1 MLQIDWVVHRQAQMR
16 LDHNWTGLKSIITK
30 PKVFHLFVWGVTRSS
45 YVCRMVLGA
54 SLCPNSSSSVRDE

>member
-45 YVCRMVLGA
+45 YVRYVWFWVPAFARIGVVL
-54 SLCPNSSSSVRDE
+54 